1 MIQLNKTTMKGNVMK
16 EYSVEIVHEPSG
28 SVMSFTIES
37 DVFDVTDEILSDL
50 SVIVQEIE
58 G

>member
-1 MIQLNKTTMKGNVMK
+1 MKQ
-16 EYSVEIVHEPSG
+16 YSIEIIHEPSG

-37 DVFDVTDEILSDL
+37 DVFDVTDEVLGDL

>member
-1 MIQLNKTTMKGNVMK
+1 MKGNVMK
-16 EYSVEIVHEPSG
+16 EYLVEIVHEPSG